1 MDSLGL
7 SALQTTMFPV
17 MGQGRKEPVGP
28 WAVGGSRN
36 LDGNVAKGTTDGEA

>member
-1 MDSLGL
+1 MGL

-17 MGQGRKEPVGP
+17 MGHRGKEPMGP

-36 LDGNVAKGTTDGEA
+36 FDGDVAKGKTDGET